1 MKKWVLTV
9 IAVLSLAAVLIGG
22 NWAWLVDKTGPL
34 TNRFTAGTVRVEI
47 NEHGF
52 TDVSGWSS
60 GVAAEKKISA
70 KSKGS
75 KASYVRISLTP
86 VWGTETGGV
95 FTAEPSLPVDNVQ
108 FNFADGYDS
117 NWVYQDGWYYY
128 RSILAGGA
136 ETGLLLQSVTL
147 ISPMGEEYKG
157 KVLHIMVNAESVQ
170 ASHGVYREAWDME
183 NLPQGVEAWIAP
195 QTPSD

>member
-86 VWGTETGGV
+86 VWGTETGGAV
-95 FTAEPSLPVDNVQ
+95 SYTHLD
-108 FNFADGYDS
+108 
-117 NWVYQDGWYYY
+117 VYKRQGQGRRQQCQRPQDQ
-128 RSILAGGA
+128 RQV
-136 ETGLLLQSVTL
+136 EKQRDTGDKTGKT
-147 ISPMGEEYKG
+147 IIEEHEMCIRDRPRKA
-157 KVLHIMVNAESVQ
+157 L
-170 ASHGVYREAWDME
+170 
-183 NLPQGVEAWIAP
+183 
-195 QTPSD
+195 